1 MQETAT
7 LLWQTGD
14 SELVAALVGTET
26 EIRQAY
32 SRMLDLLSELDS
44 RGVAAKLGY
53 SNTPALLMHTL
64 RISRGDARNRLG
76 QVEDLLTRAT
86 PTGSVIEASLP
97 QTAEALA
104 QGRIGS
110 EQVDVIRKTLDGLP
124 DLEPS
129 QRVVAETEMVKRAA
143 QDDPNALARFGSR
156 VRDIVDPDGPPPP
169 DPEPKR
175 PPRQFVRHTRRDGVV
190 EFKGYLDPESGHKLD
205 MLMKPFMKPF
215 TEEDGRGHA
224 ERAADAFVEVLQ
236 LAANCPDLPV
246 HNGLKT
252 EMAFIVDIDKLRAAA
267 DDVVLP
273 GQATLTAAE
282 ARRIACDAHV
292 LPAVMGGDSKPLDVG
307 VPSYVT
313 PAHIRRGLVLRD
325 RGCAFPACER
335 PAGVCDSHHIRE
347 WLQGGPTQIDNL
359 VLLCQYHHRL
369 IHRSEWTVKLVDGW
383 AYFTPPAYV
392 DPLQQPR
399 FNALHRTKLPATTA
413 A

>member
-1 MQETAT
+1 MEGTVT
-7 LLWQTGD
+7 SLWQTSD
-14 SELVAALVGTET
+14 TELVAALVSAET

-32 SRMLDLLSELDS
+32 SRMLDLLSELDN
-44 RGVAAKLGY
+44 RGVAIKLGY

-64 RISRGDARNRLG
+64 RISRKDARNRVG
-76 QVEDLLTRAT
+76 QIEDLLTRTT

-129 QRVVAETEMVKRAA
+129 QRVMAETEMVKRAA
-143 QDDPNALARFGSR
+143 EDDPNALTRFGSR
-156 VRDIVDPDGPPPP
+156 MRDIVDPDGPPPP
-169 DPEPKR
+169 DPDPKR

-190 EFKGYLDPESGHKLD
+190 EFKGYLDPESGHKLE

-215 TEEDGRGHA
+215 NEQDDRGHA
-224 ERAADAFVEVLQ
+224 ERAADAFVDVLQ
-236 LAANCPDLPV
+236 LATNCPDLPT

-252 EMAFIVDIDKLRAAA
+252 EMAFIVDIDKLRATA
-267 DDVVLP
+267 DDTVLP
-273 GQATLTAAE
+273 GQTQLTAAE

-325 RGCAFPACER
+325 RGCAFPSCDR
-335 PAGVCDSHHIRE
+335 PAGACDAHHIRE
-347 WLQGGPTQIDNL
+347 WLQGGPTQLDNL

-399 FNALHRTKLPATTA
+399 FNALHRTTLPAA